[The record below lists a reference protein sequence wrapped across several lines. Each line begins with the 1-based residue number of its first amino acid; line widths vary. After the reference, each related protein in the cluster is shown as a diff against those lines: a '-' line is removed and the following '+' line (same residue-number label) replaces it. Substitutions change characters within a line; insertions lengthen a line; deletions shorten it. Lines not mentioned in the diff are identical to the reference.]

1 MTWNSTISCLNPL
14 LLIRN
19 GHITPVSAKDHETN
33 CKKQNITSWREK
45 SMLYYLVHLSPNLNK
60 RRTTN
65 TPPNNK
71 KPVLRNATIHRKL
84 EKPLAAHSTLKKPL
98 LRNVRIYSKLEKTL
112 AAQSTQYTHQEQHY
126 QERPI

>member
-1 MTWNSTISCLNPL
+1 
-14 LLIRN
+14 
-19 GHITPVSAKDHETN
+19 
-33 CKKQNITSWREK
+33 
-45 SMLYYLVHLSPNLNK
+45 MLHYLVHLSPYLNK

-65 TPPNNK
+65 APPNNK
-71 KPVLRNATIHRKL
+71 KPVLKNATIHRKL